1 MRKKKK
7 EKIISLLASY
17 REAHNIIKN
26 LLNEGK
32 KEEASALMSLCQ
44 DGMEKLEEECK
55 KEIANDSERK
65 VFSDSLTAYQKSL
78 FLSYEALLEEE
89 DLKEKESQ
97 EMIIGGRKEIGK
109 GNAQKQS
116 LYKLQEAEEIFESLA
131 YKIQKIPI
139 HTLIL
144 FLPYKAS
151 MWDSMESVYL
161 AAQKDSACEALV
173 MPITYFERNENTEFG
188 EPINEKG
195 IFPANIPT
203 IGEDFSIEEEEPDI
217 IYIHNPYDDTNYVT
231 SVHPR
236 YYSRNLKKY
245 TQSLIF
251 LPYYATMG
259 VCAFEKIF
267 LSVFP
272 HMNYTVVQKEEHK
285 EVLPRDVQEKAIVLG
300 SPKFDRVL
308 SLEKNPPELPAKWQE
323 IARGKKIIYFNS
335 GIEDMLM
342 DTKALLKK
350 MEEVFS
356 LFKNHQYYALLWRPH
371 PLLEN
376 TFRIMRKE
384 YLQSYLALKKKFC
397 EEKIGIYDDSA
408 ELERAVSLSSAYLG
422 DPKSSLVSL
431 FSVAEKLVIILE
443 NTLSYAEQKN
453 KEYCKDF
460 LHSLFLSGKRKSI
473 AYEKEKIKDSAL
485 KEQISERKKS
495 KALRAEKGEEA
506 IVYEGRFLLVPQLTE
521 ETVFL
526 NKLNI
531 TELGLSEAE
540 LKQIPADEYGE
551 AYLYQEKWILSPKAG
566 NHFLILEKGKPTKK
580 IYLPGCS
587 CKPNAFSESYRL
599 GDYIF
604 CKSENYPSD
613 IRLSLKTHGI
623 KELKEGITGKE
634 EGESIYAVLSELE
647 REGRLVARFSL
658 KDLISGFLP
667 WRAFSYGLLETTL
680 YSLKDFLEE
689 KPLLCPF
696 DKAVSHDKLKE
707 ISVNI
712 GTAGEKIHRYF
723 QDMTLKEK

>member
-7 EKIISLLASY
+7 EKVISLLECY
-17 REAHNIIKN
+17 REAHTTIKK
-26 LLNEGK
+26 LINEGK
-32 KEEASALMSLCQ
+32 KEGASSLMSLCQ
-44 DGMEKLEEECK
+44 DGMEKLEKECSEEIEK
-55 KEIANDSERK
+55 DGERK
-65 VFSDSLTAYQKSL
+65 EFSAFFMAYQKAL

-89 DLKEKESQ
+89 KLRGDENQEKKAGE
-97 EMIIGGRKEIGK
+97 RKEASK
-109 GNAQKQS
+109 RKVQNQS
-116 LYKLQEAEEIFESLA
+116 LGKLKEAEEIFESLA

-144 FLPYKAS
+144 FLPYKVS

-203 IGEDFSIEEEEPDI
+203 IGEDFSLEEEEPDI

-236 YYSRNLKKY
+236 YYSANLKKY
-245 TQSLIF
+245 TKNLIF
-251 LPYYATMG
+251 IPYYSTMG
-259 VCAFEKIF
+259 LSSFGKIA
-267 LSVFP
+267 LSAYFHVD
-272 HMNYTVVQKEEHK
+272 YIVVQKEEHK

-376 TFRIMRKE
+376 TFRTMRKE
-384 YLQSYLALKKKFC
+384 YLPSYLSLKKKFC

-431 FSVAEKLVIILE
+431 FSVAEKPVIILE

-453 KEYCKDF
+453 KENCNDF
-460 LHSLFLSGKRKSI
+460 LHYLFLSRNIGSI
-473 AYEKEKIKDSAL
+473 AYEKENTQDSAL
-485 KEQISERKKS
+485 KGPGVERNKREFLS
-495 KALRAEKGEEA
+495 AEKGEEA
-506 IVYEGRFLLVPQLTE
+506 IVYEGRFLLLPQLKGE
-521 ETVFL
+521 NVYL
-526 NKLNI
+526 KKLNLTDLGI
-531 TELGLSEAE
+531 SEEELQ
-540 LKQIPADEYGE
+540 KIPADEYGE
-551 AYLYQEKWILSPKAG
+551 AYFYQGSWILCPKAG
-566 NHFLILEKGKPTKK
+566 NHFLILETGKEPEKL
-580 IYLPGCS
+580 YLQGFS
-587 CKPNAFSESYRL
+587 CKPNAFSGSYRL
-599 GDYIF
+599 GDSIF
-604 CKSENYPSD
+604 CKAENYPCD
-613 IRLSLKTHGI
+613 IRFSLRTQGI
-623 KELKEGITGKE
+623 KELEGGITIKE
-634 EGESIYAVLSELE
+634 EGESIYAVLSQLE
-647 REGRLVARFSL
+647 REGRLSAHFPL
-658 KDLISGFLP
+658 TDLVSGFLP
-667 WRAFSYGLLETTL
+667 WRAFSYGLLETAL

-723 QDMTLKEK
+723 QDMALKES

>member
-1 MRKKKK
+1 
-7 EKIISLLASY
+7 
-17 REAHNIIKN
+17 
-26 LLNEGK
+26 
-32 KEEASALMSLCQ
+32 
-44 DGMEKLEEECK
+44 
-55 KEIANDSERK
+55 
-65 VFSDSLTAYQKSL
+65 
-78 FLSYEALLEEE
+78 
-89 DLKEKESQ
+89 
-97 EMIIGGRKEIGK
+97 
-109 GNAQKQS
+109 
-116 LYKLQEAEEIFESLA
+116 
-131 YKIQKIPI
+131 
-139 HTLIL
+139 
-144 FLPYKAS
+144 
-151 MWDSMESVYL
+151 
-161 AAQKDSACEALV
+161 
-173 MPITYFERNENTEFG
+173 
-188 EPINEKG
+188 
-195 IFPANIPT
+195 
-203 IGEDFSIEEEEPDI
+203 
-217 IYIHNPYDDTNYVT
+217 
-231 SVHPR
+231 
-236 YYSRNLKKY
+236 
-245 TQSLIF
+245 
-251 LPYYATMG
+251 
-259 VCAFEKIF
+259 
-267 LSVFP
+267 
-272 HMNYTVVQKEEHK
+272 
-285 EVLPRDVQEKAIVLG
+285 
-300 SPKFDRVL
+300 
-308 SLEKNPPELPAKWQE
+308 
-323 IARGKKIIYFNS
+323 
-335 GIEDMLM
+335 M

-376 TFRIMRKE
+376 TFRTMRKE
-384 YLQSYLALKKKFC
+384 YLPSYLSLKKKFC

-408 ELERAVSLSSAYLG
+408 ELERAVSLSSVYLG

-431 FSVAEKLVIILE
+431 FSVAEKPVIILE

-551 AYLYQEKWILSPKAG
+551 AYLYQERWILSPKAG
-566 NHFLILEKGKPTKK
+566 NHFLILEKGKPAKK

-604 CKSENYPSD
+604 CKAENYPCD
-613 IRLSLKTHGI
+613 IRFSLRTQGI
-623 KELKEGITGKE
+623 KELEGGITIKE
-634 EGESIYAVLSELE
+634 EGENIYAVLSQLE

-667 WRAFSYGLLETTL
+667 WRAFSYGLLETAL

-707 ISVNI
+707 ISVHI

-723 QDMTLKEK
+723 QDMALKES